1 MVYFTTGNAANT
13 FWGVNR
19 AGSNLYSASILALDA
34 TSGELQWFYQYAHHD
49 IWVCDGPQ
57 PTVLLTYNGVP
68 AIEHTSKTGY
78 MFVLD
83 RASGEPLIPYQE
95 VAIPPTPANAA
106 FQNPWPTQPVSSI
119 ESLTEHQVEPLPA
132 GYTAAPQW

>member
-1 MVYFTTGNAANT
+1 MAR
-13 FWGVNR
+13 NR
-19 AGSNLYSASILALDA
+19 QCYSA
-34 TSGELQWFYQYAHHD
+34 
-49 IWVCDGPQ
+49 
-57 PTVLLTYNGVP
+57 YNGVP

-78 MFVLD
+78 MLILD

-119 ESLTEHQVEPLPA
+119 ESLTEHHSRPDAPGRLHRCSDVDYA
-132 GYTAAPQW
+132 GTDANGVPTIRRRRNGMASGGL